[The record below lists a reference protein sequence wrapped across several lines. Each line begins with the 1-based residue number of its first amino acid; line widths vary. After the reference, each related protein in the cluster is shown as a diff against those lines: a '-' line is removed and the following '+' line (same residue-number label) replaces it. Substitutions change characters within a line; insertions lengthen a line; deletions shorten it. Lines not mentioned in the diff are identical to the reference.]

1 MNCLKFKVVTLRVNL
16 KLIFV
21 LLIPLLFL
29 FSCYNSEDPNAGS
42 PQAPE
47 SIQLSQSFFY
57 EINLKDRS
65 GDTFK
70 VRMFLS
76 GLTNDNDIFQFP
88 ATVPGTYSIA
98 DYGRFVSKFK
108 VFDENYHE
116 ISVENTSTNQWR
128 ISSPSDAYV
137 IEYEIFETWDT
148 LVSSNKIYKMAG
160 TSIEEDHVLL
170 NTFAVLGYPT
180 GLKKRKFILDIDYPF
195 SWKFGTSLEQTIEG
209 YFTAEDYDKLVDSP
223 ILFGDISIANTQI
236 DITDINVF
244 TYSKS
249 NQILSSQILTDVEQV
264 LLDAKQFLNG
274 LPVNR
279 YSFIYHFE
287 DRSAGALEHSFSS
300 VYVLQEVPYTPGYGQ
315 WLRSIAAHEFFHIVT
330 PLNIHSEI
338 IGDFNFAVP
347 TPSEHLWLYEG
358 VTEWASDMMQFRNQS
373 MDLNTLFVQFSGK
386 IEVDNLYFDKSYSL
400 SDISLTSYTPA
411 GNAQFSNIY
420 NRGAMVSA
428 LLDIR
433 LLELSNGTKGLREVI
448 IELMNRYGPNNSFS
462 ENNFFNMLTTMTYP
476 EINTFIQSYI
486 RGTEVLPIADYF
498 NKLGILYNKDNNTF
512 SLLQNPT
519 VIQQLLFD
527 KWSVNF

>member
-1 MNCLKFKVVTLRVNL
+1 MNCLKFKAVTLRVNL

-29 FSCYNSEDPNAGS
+29 FSCYNSEDPNAGI

-57 EINLKDRS
+57 EINLNDRS

-116 ISVENTSTNQWR
+116 ISVESISTNQWR

-195 SWKFGTSLEQTIEG
+195 SWKFGTSLEQTMEG
-209 YFTAEDYDKLVDSP
+209 YFSAEDYDKLVDSP
-223 ILFGDISIANTQI
+223 IIFGDISIANTQI

-249 NQILSSQILTDVEQV
+249 AHSTFDQ
-264 LLDAKQFLNG
+264 KQ
-274 LPVNR
+274 
-279 YSFIYHFE
+279 
-287 DRSAGALEHSFSS
+287 
-300 VYVLQEVPYTPGYGQ
+300 
-315 WLRSIAAHEFFHIVT
+315 
-330 PLNIHSEI
+330 
-338 IGDFNFAVP
+338 NF
-347 TPSEHLWLYEG
+347 
-358 VTEWASDMMQFRNQS
+358 
-373 MDLNTLFVQFSGK
+373 
-386 IEVDNLYFDKSYSL
+386 
-400 SDISLTSYTPA
+400 
-411 GNAQFSNIY
+411 
-420 NRGAMVSA
+420 
-428 LLDIR
+428 
-433 LLELSNGTKGLREVI
+433 
-448 IELMNRYGPNNSFS
+448 
-462 ENNFFNMLTTMTYP
+462 YP
-476 EINTFIQSYI
+476 
-486 RGTEVLPIADYF
+486 
-498 NKLGILYNKDNNTF
+498 
-512 SLLQNPT
+512 
-519 VIQQLLFD
+519 
-527 KWSVNF
+527 